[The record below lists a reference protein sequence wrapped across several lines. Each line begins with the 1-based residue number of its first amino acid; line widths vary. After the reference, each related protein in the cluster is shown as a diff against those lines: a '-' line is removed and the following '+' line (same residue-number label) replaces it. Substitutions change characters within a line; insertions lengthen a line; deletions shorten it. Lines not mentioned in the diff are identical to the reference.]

1 MGFGTSTKVPHIE
14 LRPDGHLYIDDDDQG
29 ITARFDYSSE
39 RVGDE
44 VHRSLE
50 LHLKP
55 TPAPTAEDFL
65 SGLSERH
72 TREMYRT
79 LETVLANLERFRN
92 RVIVT
97 QLEAMQIEPL
107 EVDGYDEIVHSLR
120 SVVGVIAHEATKPSA
135 TPAE

>member
-14 LRPDGHLYIDDDDQG
+14 LRPDGHLYIDGENQG
-29 ITARFDYSSE
+29 KAARFDYGSE

-44 VHRSLE
+44 IHRSLE

-55 TPAPTAEDFL
+55 TPAPRAEDFL
-65 SGLSERH
+65 LGLSERD
-72 TREMYRT
+72 TREIYRT
-79 LETVLANLERFRN
+79 LEAVLANLERFRN
-92 RVIVT
+92 RVIVP

-107 EVDGYDEIVHSLR
+107 EIEGYDKIVHSLR

-135 TPAE
+135 D